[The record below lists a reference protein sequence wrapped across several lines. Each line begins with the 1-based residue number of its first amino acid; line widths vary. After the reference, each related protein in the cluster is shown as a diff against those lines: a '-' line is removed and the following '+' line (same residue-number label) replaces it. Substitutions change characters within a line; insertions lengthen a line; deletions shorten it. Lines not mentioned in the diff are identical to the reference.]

1 MALLISYISPW
12 VVFLH
17 VVSAFTFFLAHGV
30 SVFMSIRVP
39 QETNLDRLRGIL
51 DLSSY
56 SLGMLYISLL
66 GILLTGFIAGGMG
79 GFWSK
84 GWIWLSLILLI
95 LITFLM
101 IRFSRAAYN
110 PLRKAI
116 GLPHFAGP
124 GKPVPGVEPQSAEEI
139 LALARATNPGP
150 FMAVGYIGL
159 IIIVWLMMFKP
170 F

>member
-1 MALLISYISPW
+1 MANIISYIYPW
-12 VVFLH
+12 IVFLH
-17 VVSAFTFFLAHGV
+17 VVSGFTFFLAHGV
-30 SVFMSIRVP
+30 SAFMSMRVP
-39 QETNLDRLRGIL
+39 KETNLDRLRGIL

-56 SLGMLYISLL
+56 SVGVLYISLL

-79 GFWSK
+79 GFFAK

-95 LITFLM
+95 LITVVM
-101 IRFSRAAYN
+101 IRFSRASFN

-124 GKPVPGVEPQSAEEI
+124 GSPVPGVEPQSAEEI
-139 LALARATNPGP
+139 LSLARATNPGP